1 MLWVWVVTKDGH
13 KPLNDFLVFLALL
26 FTTLSIAMLKAWI
39 IVIEVKL
46 KISWLLILFSAK

>member
-1 MLWVWVVTKDGH
+1 MKDVH

-26 FTTLSIAMLKAWI
+26 FTTSLIAVLKVWI

-46 KISWLLILFSAK
+46 KMSWLLTLLSAK